1 MMRFNFLPWREENRH
16 QKKTIFNRLASLH
29 IILALSVVLVV
40 WIVNEDKLNMQL
52 ERNALLNS
60 EIKNLDIKIQE
71 ISNLNQEITVL
82 QARQAAVEK
91 LQTNRNQPVYLLS
104 FLSEKVPNGIML
116 KSIKQGDQIVL
127 SGFAL
132 SNARVSELLHN
143 LSESPSQLGLG
154 QPELIEIK
162 SATYSVGKDSR
173 KLFDFTVAVP
183 NVVRKNPQ

>member
-1 MMRFNFLPWREENRH
+1 MMRFNFLPWREDRRH
-16 QKKTIFNRLASLH
+16 EKKAIFNRLVALH
-29 IILALSVVLVV
+29 IALALSVILVI
-40 WIVNEDKLNMQL
+40 WFINEKKLNIQL
-52 ERNALLNS
+52 ERNTLLNS
-60 EIKNLDIKIQE
+60 EIKILDIKIQE
-71 ISNLNQEITVL
+71 VSTLNQEINAL

-91 LQTNRNQPVYLLS
+91 LQANRNQPVYLLS
-104 FLSEKVPNGIML
+104 FLAEKVPTGIML
-116 KSIKQGDQIVL
+116 KSIKQGDQILL

-162 SATYSVGKDSR
+162 SATYSAGKDNR

-183 NVVRKNPQ
+183 NQIR